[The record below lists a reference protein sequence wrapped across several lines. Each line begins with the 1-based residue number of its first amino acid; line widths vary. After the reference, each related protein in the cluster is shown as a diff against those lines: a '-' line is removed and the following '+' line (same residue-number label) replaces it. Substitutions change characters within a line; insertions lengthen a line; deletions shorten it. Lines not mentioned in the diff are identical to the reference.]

1 MPLLLPPVYIH
12 LCQGTRVCC
21 TSSVLGSTE
30 TSGLVLLSLWSGHCC
45 TLLLCT
51 EVLCS
56 EMTGMWKKKKALGEP
71 CKHPAHHSQG
81 YLANKKLTACHLI
94 TKAITPRLAICKR
107 DSKKMQD
114 AFYLTKDEDLH
125 LCLLSWEMLFL
136 SLPWSWEGKGSAD
149 TFRIRQALCHPR
161 TGLLFSR
168 LCALWWISLFLW
180 KHFTSAIML
189 GVSMCPGIQSNSH
202 SEAEQAAWQQNRIP
216 RTVQWASLKERE
228 QASCWGSGKLF
239 NSW

>member
-1 MPLLLPPVYIH
+1 MDRHLCSAHLLAQQKHVSTEITPKAFRFSPQHISVYLNPWMPLLLPPVYIH

-136 SLPWSWEGKGSAD
+136 SLPWS
-149 TFRIRQALCHPR
+149 
-161 TGLLFSR
+161 
-168 LCALWWISLFLW
+168 
-180 KHFTSAIML
+180 
-189 GVSMCPGIQSNSH
+189 
-202 SEAEQAAWQQNRIP
+202 
-216 RTVQWASLKERE
+216 
-228 QASCWGSGKLF
+228 
-239 NSW
+239 

>member
-1 MPLLLPPVYIH
+1 M
-12 LCQGTRVCC
+12 
-21 TSSVLGSTE
+21 SVLRI
-30 TSGLVLLSLWSGHCC
+30 
-45 TLLLCT
+45 LCT
-51 EVLCS
+51 WLYRNIRTGVTAFVVRALLYLIAVHWSAVLRNDWDV
-56 EMTGMWKKKKALGEP
+56 GKKKAPGEP
-71 CKHPAHHSQG
+71 CKHPAHHWQG
-81 YLANKKLTACHLI
+81 YLANKKMTAYHLI
-94 TKAITPRLAICKR
+94 TKAITLRLAICKR

-114 AFYLTKDEDLH
+114 AFCLTKDEDLH

-149 TFRIRQALCHPR
+149 AFRIRQALCHPR

-168 LCALWWISLFLW
+168 LCAPWWISLFLW

-228 QASCWGSGKLF
+228 WASCRGSGKLF